1 MELYIALA
9 VFFVIVLFV
18 RHRRAAADRRK
29 RLNYERHRF
38 EQQRREA
45 FRAPGERAGRRRGA
59 EYSWSQGQ

>member
-1 MELYIALA
+1 MELCIALA
-9 VFFVIVLFV
+9 VFFAIVLFV
-18 RHRRAAADRRK
+18 RRRLAAAERQK

-38 EQQRREA
+38 ERQRQEA